1 MKYVVGGSDQRIKAT
16 DLNTPDQITGD
27 DRILELFQNWP
38 IENTEK
44 VLKVREEIQNERKN
58 KNLKRKEN
66 EIKGKCFNI

>member
-1 MKYVVGGSDQRIKAT
+1 MKYVVGGSDPRIKAT